1 MCSPVWCDY
10 ELISKL
16 GVSVGIIINWKSC
29 LLVYE
34 VSCFWKLDGPTA
46 WTTSK
51 KNSSHTSN
59 VFFLM
64 CSPVWLDYELISKLG
79 VSVGII
85 INWKSC
91 LLVYEVSCFW
101 KLDGPTAWTTSKKI
115 VHALECMHSFNV
127 FQVGVSKLAWCLRWH
142 H

>member
-1 MCSPVWCDY
+1 MCSPGWCDY

-16 GVSVGIIINWKSC
+16 S
-29 LLVYE
+29 
-34 VSCFWKLDGPTA
+34 
-46 WTTSK
+46 
-51 KNSSHTSN
+51 
-59 VFFLM
+59 
-64 CSPVWLDYELISKLG
+64 

-115 VHALECMHSFNV
+115 VHALECILLMCSRLH
-127 FQVGVSKLAWCLRWH
+127 GVSKLAWCLRWH